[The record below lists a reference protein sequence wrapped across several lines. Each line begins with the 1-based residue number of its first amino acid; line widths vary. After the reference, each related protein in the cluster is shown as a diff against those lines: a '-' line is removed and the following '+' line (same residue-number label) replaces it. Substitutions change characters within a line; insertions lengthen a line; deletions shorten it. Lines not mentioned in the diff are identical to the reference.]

1 MPSNDAE
8 QAGGGARPQPAAR
21 RPQPSHGTPARRA
34 VECNLRTK
42 ECNAELGA
50 PGWAGRVQQALAAAW
65 VEVVNKEEVA
75 ARAAQVGSAMA
86 FNHVALSSDEVT
98 R

>member
-1 MPSNDAE
+1 M
-8 QAGGGARPQPAAR
+8 
-21 RPQPSHGTPARRA
+21 
-34 VECNLRTK
+34 
-42 ECNAELGA
+42 
-50 PGWAGRVQQALAAAW
+50 QQALAAAW